1 MTELD
6 VTDRSLLPLVARRL
20 SETESAADIY
30 ENVCTAALKAGFS
43 YARFELI
50 SAEPVARGTEPAD
63 ESIVRESVEI
73 QTDETAY
80 GTLTLV
86 PPTDHDT
93 DLDAVADLVAFG
105 LERYAASS
113 RRQTLIEDQ
122 ARKVQK
128 LHSIA
133 ARMAECTS
141 EIEIFHLGM
150 DAAENI
156 LEFDISSL
164 DTVEDGVIEP
174 RVLST
179 GMPDDD
185 SLRLKADEGIAG
197 ETYQETRTI
206 IVDDLREHPKG
217 NPENPEFR
225 ALLSVPIEDRG
236 VFQAGAREVGAFDET
251 DAELAELLMTHVS
264 QSLNRLDSAAQLRES
279 EEKYRTLVE
288 RSHDAVVIYQDGA
301 LVFANARADELVDRD
316 HEELL
321 GTSPSEFVHPDDEGV
336 VDDVLAELDES
347 PDDHATY
354 EIRLLRQDGTHR
366 HCECSA
372 SSISY
377 QGDHAVLVSV
387 RDITD
392 RKHRQRELER
402 KNEQLEEFASVLS
415 HDLRNPLNVA
425 RGSVDLAERTGEERH
440 FERAEEAFDRMED
453 LIEGIL
459 ELARQGRLVDETEEV
474 ALQSVAERSWRSI
487 DSPNASLDL
496 AVDDVSVDADP
507 MRLQELLENLFRNA
521 IEHAGDDV
529 SVTVS
534 PLPGGDGFCVTDDG
548 PGIPVESADQ
558 VFEYGFTSSADGTG
572 FGLAIV
578 ESIAEAHGWDVRVGE
593 ADGASFEVHGVSMF

>member
-6 VTDRSLLPLVARRL
+6 VTDRALLPLVARRL
-20 SETESAADIY
+20 TETESATDIY
-30 ENVCTAALKAGFS
+30 ESVCTAALESG
-43 YARFELI
+43 YTHARFDPAI
-50 SAEPVARGTEPAD
+50 GEPVSRGTEPAD
-63 ESIVRESVEI
+63 ESTERESVEI
-73 QTDETAY
+73 QTDDTTY
-80 GTLTLV
+80 GTLRVV
-86 PPTDHDT
+86 PAAAHDT

-105 LERYAASS
+105 LERYAAST

-185 SLRLKADEGIAG
+185 SLRLQADEGIAG

-217 NPENPEFR
+217 DPENPEFR
-225 ALLSVPIEDRG
+225 ALLSVPIEDYG
-236 VFQAGAREVGAFDET
+236 VFQAGAREIGAFDET

-264 QSLNRLDSAAQLRES
+264 QSLNRLESAAQLRES

-288 RSHDAVVIYQDGA
+288 RSHDAVVIYQDDT
-301 LVFANARADELVDRD
+301 LVFANARANDLADRE

-321 GTSPSEFVHPDDEGV
+321 GTSPSEFVHPEDVGV
-336 VDDVLAELDES
+336 LKDVLTELDES
-347 PDDHATY
+347 PDGHATY
-354 EIRLLRQDGTHR
+354 EIRLLRQDGSHR
-366 HCECSA
+366 HCECNA

-377 QGDHAVLVSV
+377 QGDRAMLVSA

-392 RKHRQRELER
+392 RKRRQRELER
-402 KNEQLEEFASVLS
+402 KNEQLEEFANVLS

-425 RGSVDLAERTGEERH
+425 RGSVDLAKRTGEERH
-440 FERAEEAFDRMED
+440 YERAEEAFNRMEN

-459 ELARQGRLVDETEEV
+459 ELARQGKLVDETEKV
-474 ALQSVAERSWRSI
+474 PLQTVAERSWRSI
-487 DSPNASLDL
+487 DSPDASLEL
-496 AVDDVSVDADP
+496 TVDDVSVEADP
-507 MRLQELLENLFRNA
+507 MRLQELLENLFRNSV
-521 IEHAGDDV
+521 EHGGDDV

-534 PLPGGDGFCVTDDG
+534 PLQGEDGFCVTDDG
-548 PGIPVESADQ
+548 PGIPTESAGD

-578 ESIAEAHGWDVRVGE
+578 ESIAEAHGWDVRIGDE
-593 ADGASFEVHGVSMF
+593 DGACFEVHGVSMF